1 MKNFLQLLSNGA
13 IIMLYSIIVWPLC
26 IAADAFIDMM
36 DAMTEGN

>member
-26 IAADAFIDMM
+26 AVAKSFIVAIDS
-36 DAMTEGN
+36 MTEGN